1 MSVFR
6 GLPHRLK
13 LSGVSYLVLY
23 HGFIISILF
32 VNRPQDLLNAQPLI
46 LGVLGRPHDFQELV
60 NGGSQLSILGRAL
73 LAVYLLAFFIN
84 HQHLRDDQLHHV
96 LGPDL
101 LDEDTDEFHELVE
114 GLLFYLP
121 DLVLVI
127 GQRPLEGGHDLVTDL
142 QFLLQGAED
151 LTRKVH

>member
-1 MSVFR
+1 MSIFR

-13 LSGVSYLVLY
+13 LSGVGYLVLY

-84 HQHLRDDQLHHV
+84 HEHLRDHQLHHV

-101 LDEDTDEFHELVE
+101 LDEDADEFHELVE
-114 GLLFYLP
+114 GLLLDLP

-127 GQRPLEGGHDLVTDL
+127 GKRSLKVGHNLLANLHLILERS
-142 QFLLQGAED
+142 EY
-151 LTRKVH
+151 LTRQVH